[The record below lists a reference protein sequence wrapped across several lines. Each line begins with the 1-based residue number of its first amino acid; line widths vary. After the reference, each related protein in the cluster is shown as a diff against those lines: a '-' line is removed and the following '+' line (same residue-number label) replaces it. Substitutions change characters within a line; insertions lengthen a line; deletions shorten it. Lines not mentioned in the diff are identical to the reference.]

1 MILPDY
7 QYIYIYYCSICSQI
21 VLALRQYGLS
31 ASDDMEM
38 VTQVKNEVKKLCTK
52 KNISLHI
59 TLNEEA
65 EKKRKDKEEM
75 IAKNKKVIVSK
86 YCITVLFYTKS

>member
-1 MILPDY
+1 M
-7 QYIYIYYCSICSQI
+7 
-21 VLALRQYGLS
+21 LALRQYGLS